1 MKFII
6 SKNNL
11 SCDNIIQCIFDLN
24 KLDLKVYKTLKEEIG
39 EIRAD
44 ELAKKLVKDRSTV
57 YRSLQKLT
65 CCRLCIKETR
75 TIDKGGYY
83 HTYTCSD
90 LSKIKKEIE
99 RHIDSWYKKMKNTVK
114 DLE

>member
-1 MKFII
+1 MKFIN
-6 SKNNL
+6 SKNNINC
-11 SCDNIIQCIFDLN
+11 SNVIQCIFDLN
-24 KLDLKVYKTLKEEIG
+24 KLDVKVYKTLKEIG

-75 TIDKGGYY
+75 NIDKGGYY
-83 HTYTCSD
+83 HTYKCND
-90 LSKIKKEIE
+90 ISKTKREIE

-114 DLE
+114 ALE